1 MKFLKNILSLFLVLT
16 VLNTFVGKTIHEV
29 FFHHH
34 HDDFHCEAKNTQH
47 FHEQEASPTDL
58 VCSFNLSASL
68 IAQVYSF
75 GKVVLNELTN
85 KCANR
90 VTFFVSNLYFHL
102 KTLRGP
108 PDTLA
113 Y

>member
-1 MKFLKNILSLFLVLT
+1 MKFFKNILSLFLVLT

-58 VCSFNLSASL
+58 VCSFNLSASITSASL
-68 IAQVYSF
+68 QS
-75 GKVVLNELTN
+75 GKVVLNELGEFSLGTLQVYS
-85 KCANR
+85 K
-90 VTFFVSNLYFHL
+90 NLFL
-102 KTLRGP
+102 SIKSLRAP
-108 PDTLA
+108 PVC
-113 Y
+113 